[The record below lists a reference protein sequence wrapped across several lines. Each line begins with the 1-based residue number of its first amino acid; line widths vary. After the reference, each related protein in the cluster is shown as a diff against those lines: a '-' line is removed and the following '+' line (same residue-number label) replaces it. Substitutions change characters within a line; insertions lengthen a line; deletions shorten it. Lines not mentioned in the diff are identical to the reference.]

1 MYSNVYYILE
11 LKKYGI
17 KDYVVNIY
25 DEVIEKLIEFLDYY
39 NILDWFLYVKF
50 DYNYLFELYNLYN
63 WFDISIFVRNVN
75 INDFIFK
82 DFLIF
87 KNGVLKL
94 NWKVELMY
102 RMLLGNSRYSES
114 YNVLLDVIDEFKIM

>member
-11 LKKYGI
+11 LEKYGI

-25 DEVIEKLIEFLDYY
+25 EEVVGKFIEFLDYY
-39 NILDWFLYVKF
+39 NILDLFLYIKY
-50 DYNYLFELYNLYN
+50 DYNYLFELYNLYK

-82 DFLIF
+82 NFLIY
-87 KNGVLKL
+87 KSGVLIR
-94 NWKVELMY
+94 NWGVELIY
-102 RMLLGNSRYSES
+102 RLLLGN
-114 YNVLLDVIDEFKIM
+114 N